1 MEMIGQLIG
10 TLFLSREVAHRA
22 HLAVRPVMGSF
33 AMHTSLGE
41 FYNNVIELAD
51 RLTEVY
57 QGRMDTLIEIPYLEF
72 PNSDTLPKDILK
84 ILEDHLADIE
94 SLRYTAVDKKETM
107 LQNVIDEIVELYSHT
122 FYKLRNFR

>member
-1 MEMIGQLIG
+1 MEMIGQLVG

-22 HLAVRPVMGSF
+22 HLAVKPVMGSF

-41 FYNNVIELAD
+41 FYNSVIEKAD

-57 QGRMDTLIEIPYLEF
+57 QGRMDTLIEIPYLDF
-72 PNSDTLPKDILK
+72 PKSENLPKDILG
-84 ILEDHLADIE
+84 ILEDHLDDIE

-107 LQNVIDEIVELYSHT
+107 LQNLIDEIVELYSHT